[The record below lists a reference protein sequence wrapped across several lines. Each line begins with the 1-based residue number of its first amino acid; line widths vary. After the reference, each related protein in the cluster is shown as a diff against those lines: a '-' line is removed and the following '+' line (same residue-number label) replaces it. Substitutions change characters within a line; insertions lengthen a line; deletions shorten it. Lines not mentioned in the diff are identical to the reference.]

1 MLAYMKAKIN
11 VGEKRNKKITLT
23 PVSVV
28 NKCETALTADVWKE
42 DQITRNVRKECL
54 FFFFFFNQTTQI
66 DVHIV

>member
-1 MLAYMKAKIN
+1 MKAKIN

-42 DQITRNVRKECL
+42 DQITRNVRK
-54 FFFFFFNQTTQI
+54 
-66 DVHIV
+66 